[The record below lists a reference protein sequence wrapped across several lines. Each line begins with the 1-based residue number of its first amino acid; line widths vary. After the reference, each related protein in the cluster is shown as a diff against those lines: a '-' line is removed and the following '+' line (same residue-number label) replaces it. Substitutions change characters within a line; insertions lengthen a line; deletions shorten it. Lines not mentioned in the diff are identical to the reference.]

1 MFLLFGVDPLL
12 DFANAPRVI
21 SSLEEANFV
30 VGFSAFESSSLLD
43 CCDLVLPIAAYAEN
57 EGSFIKT
64 LRKFEKLF
72 GKIGKKTIIFKIIRK
87 LFHRN
92 LFITLNEKIKIR
104 KYIRLLKS

>member
-1 MFLLFGVDPLL
+1 MIFTTIFSKNLLKKTT
-12 DFANAPRVI
+12 I
-21 SSLEEANFV
+21 LEN
-30 VGFSAFESSSLLD
+30 
-43 CCDLVLPIAAYAEN
+43 DLKKRDYFIDYRN

-64 LRKFEKLF
+64 LRKFKKLF